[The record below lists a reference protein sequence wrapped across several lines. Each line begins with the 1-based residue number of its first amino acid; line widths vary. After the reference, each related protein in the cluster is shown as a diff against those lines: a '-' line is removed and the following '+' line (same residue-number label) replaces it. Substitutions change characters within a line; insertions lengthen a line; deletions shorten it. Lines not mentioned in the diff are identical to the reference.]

1 MITRI
6 ILFIIGFMLMVIGM
20 SYIIVYSNLLTF
32 GYTFKEYLEYLIS
45 RYECWYFI
53 IGLLIIIVIIFRRE
67 KNSDKRI

>member
-1 MITRI
+1 
-6 ILFIIGFMLMVIGM
+6 MVIGM

-45 RYECWYFI
+45 RYECLYFI

>member
-45 RYECWYFI
+45 RYECLYFI

>member
-53 IGLLIIIVIIFRRE
+53 IGLLIIIVIIFRKE

>member
-6 ILFIIGFMLMVIGM
+6 ILFVIGFMLMVIGM

-45 RYECWYFI
+45 SYECWYFI